1 MSEYAMEVLHLFDSW
16 EATERAYISQLGQHN
31 GAANDL
37 RMMKEQYEDAVA
49 VLAREY
55 DTKVQLL
62 QDIET
67 LREENKRLE
76 GELVIQQEM
85 GRECGA
91 NDYYK
96 NQTIKALR
104 EEVKRLNEEINQQ
117 QQQQVEWAKAIEDAL
132 YQMQKTTEE
141 VLD

>member
-1 MSEYAMEVLHLFDSW
+1 MSEYPMEVLHLFDSW

-117 QQQQVEWAKAIEDAL
+117 QENQTFWAQRVGDYAKGLANLSD
-132 YQMQKTTEE
+132 E
-141 VLD
+141 VIG